1 MQTVAEH
8 GTCLHL
14 VCFLSGV
21 QHIHHHGCDASL
33 LYTMIWLA
41 GAVGSP
47 VEVPCGLRLKV
58 RVCCAVLCW
67 GLGQLQHVSADTSAA
82 ARHHHEGVTAGFC
95 ALFAGSFV
103 LLILSHWVVLS
114 PSSMSA
120 AMTTACN

>member
-67 GLGQLQHVSADTSAA
+67 GLGQLQQLQQCFAA
-82 ARHHHEGVTAGFC
+82 SFEC
-95 ALFAGSFV
+95 AVLCFAGAWDSCSMCQ
-103 LLILSHWVVLS
+103 LKHGRSQA
-114 PSSMSA
+114 PS
-120 AMTTACN
+120 